1 MGFHHVYHPG
11 SPNNAVLFQGCVL
24 ENNTHCENGGQS
36 VASRTGEVV
45 RSLQRPGSSS
55 RITCGHILS
64 VTFSNTTHKAWLGHC
79 TLLRLKS
86 LSEPRPLHSSSPSAP
101 GPA

>member
-1 MGFHHVYHPG
+1 M
-11 SPNNAVLFQGCVL
+11 
-24 ENNTHCENGGQS
+24 
-36 VASRTGEVV
+36 

-86 LSEPRPLHSSSPSAP
+86 LSEPRPFTHPLPQLLDQPDLQDWARREGRRQP
-101 GPA
+101 GKEEVMR